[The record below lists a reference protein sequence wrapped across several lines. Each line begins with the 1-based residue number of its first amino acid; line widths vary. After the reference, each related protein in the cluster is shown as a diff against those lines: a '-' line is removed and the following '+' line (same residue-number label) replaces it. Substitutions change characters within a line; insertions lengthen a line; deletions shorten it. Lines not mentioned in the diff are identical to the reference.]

1 MVLLRPTTTQRLRG
15 GEDDGRRL
23 GHANWHKVPTQQPT
37 CEVDG
42 TCIPSPSP
50 TTWQQLALLRMPS
63 PRPTGY
69 PSPVPTPGPTLTPG
83 PSPFPTSPPSPSPTL
98 APVAAPIVFTEAQ
111 LRTALLDDG
120 FDADLNAT
128 ITLTSTLVLA
138 DSSQEIKSND
148 GTGKLVGDGT
158 FRLIDITGP
167 TERRRL
173 GLDEATVSSEVRL
186 KHLELILGAED
197 DDYGGAIRVSWPAS
211 LYAHDVTFTANSA
224 LRGGAVYAHATF
236 ARLDHC
242 LFRRNNAS
250 EVGGVAY
257 VNGTRGP
264 RPHDHIVNTTSTE
277 TTLYHINNGG
287 SHAPRAAGARLKVTH
302 GTLSENRARAGA
314 AFAAFYAHLEIK
326 HTRAFFEPT
335 WDFPFGDQEIHLM
348 ENGTGYG
355 CHNEPHF
362 NKTGNK
368 KGWERCWDSSDEAS
382 MLLYQLAIL
391 CMVIIAGIAAGGCV
405 IGSIRLTYG
414 YLFQHWK
421 CPDLGALGGR
431 LWYDDHRGECYCG
444 VFFAT
449 CFSAIALV
457 FAFLASGEDPN
468 LIDAFGYAR
477 LDSTDPTTYLIIGLN
492 GYVVVAD
499 EIGEDDTVADESLD
513 GNKVYVP
520 FGKSFGDD
528 DAAGGDYDWTG
539 MCATA
544 GEQAYGALYPILF
557 VKLAAAF
564 IVYRRVDTEKD
575 SWYWKFAGVGVEC
588 LATVLVLN
596 MLVYF
601 SFDCLMQLPTGAF
614 FVPASDDTEA
624 AYAYADDDPGTSY
637 MVDAAYPYTSFIF
650 TIVSG
655 LCSLFVAYVHWR
667 TPTWN
672 SEMVEKLY

>member
-1 MVLLRPTTTQRLRG
+1 
-15 GEDDGRRL
+15 
-23 GHANWHKVPTQQPT
+23 
-37 CEVDG
+37 
-42 TCIPSPSP
+42 
-50 TTWQQLALLRMPS
+50 
-63 PRPTGY
+63 
-69 PSPVPTPGPTLTPG
+69 
-83 PSPFPTSPPSPSPTL
+83 
-98 APVAAPIVFTEAQ
+98 
-111 LRTALLDDG
+111 
-120 FDADLNAT
+120 
-128 ITLTSTLVLA
+128 
-138 DSSQEIKSND
+138 
-148 GTGKLVGDGT
+148 
-158 FRLIDITGP
+158 
-167 TERRRL
+167 
-173 GLDEATVSSEVRL
+173 VSSEVRI
-186 KHLELILGAED
+186 KHLELILGSAD
-197 DDYGGAIRVSWPAS
+197 DGGGAIRVSWPAS

-224 LRGGAVYAHATF
+224 LRGGAVYVHATF

-257 VNGTRGP
+257 AEGDIHHAHWIVPWVTNRKLTQADSEAATPAAARTVRGKHAASRLGGISDDATATDCALYTGSGDACWGGDQSVFDDDVLQSIVPGACATCGYGEGAPTGLYNLADACITCADAGYEIVVLWNDCTGICVDAAGKALLEDGGLAGLDDSACAPYRACYDDETFLDTLSLGGT
-264 RPHDHIVNTTSTE
+264 NTNYDFFSYSYD
-277 TTLYHINNGG
+277 YHRL
-287 SHAPRAAGARLKVTH
+287 SRTHKHAPGARLKVTH

-314 AFAAFYAHLEIK
+314 AFAAFYAHLEVK

-335 WDFPFGDQEIHLM
+335 WDLPFGDQEIHLM

-362 NKTGNK
+362 NFTGNK
-368 KGWERCWDSSDEAS
+368 VGWERCWDSSDEAS
-382 MLLYQLAIL
+382 MLLYKLAIL
-391 CMVIIAGIAAGGCV
+391 CMVIIAGVAAGGCV
-405 IGSIRLTYG
+405 IGSMRLTYG

-457 FAFLASGEDPN
+457 FAFLAAGEDPN

-528 DAAGGDYDWTG
+528 DAAGSDYDWTG

-637 MVDAAYPYTSFIF
+637 AVDAAYPYTSFIF

>member
-1 MVLLRPTTTQRLRG
+1 MRQPSPHTRTWLLVAVLLRPTTTQRLRG
-15 GEDDGRRL
+15 GEDEGRRL
-23 GHANWHKVPTQQPT
+23 GHANWHKVPTPQPT
-37 CEVDG
+37 G
-42 TCIPSPSP
+42 PSPSP
-50 TTWQQLALLRMPS
+50 TTWQHLALKRIPS

-69 PSPVPTPGPTLTPG
+69 PSPVPTPGPTATPW
-83 PSPFPTSPPSPSPTL
+83 PTPFPTSPPSPSPTL

-111 LRTALLDDG
+111 LRTALLDGG

-128 ITLTSTLVLA
+128 IALTSTLVLT
-138 DSSQEIKSND
+138 DSSQELKSND
-148 GTGKLVGDGT
+148 GTGKLIGDGT

-186 KHLELILGAED
+186 KHLELILGYAD
-197 DDYGGAIRVSWPAS
+197 DGPEGGAIRVSWPAS

-224 LRGGAVYAHATF
+224 TRGGAVYVHATF

-257 VNGTRGP
+257 AAGDVVEVDGAWRWAHAHGVNDT
-264 RPHDHIVNTTSTE
+264 
-277 TTLYHINNGG
+277 
-287 SHAPRAAGARLKVTH
+287 HAGAAGAKLKVTH

-335 WDFPFGDQEIHLM
+335 WDFPFGDQEIHLL

-362 NKTGNK
+362 NFTGNK
-368 KGWERCWDSSDEAS
+368 VGWERCWDSSDEAS
-382 MLLYQLAIL
+382 MLLYKLAIL
-391 CMVIIAGIAAGGCV
+391 CMIIIAGIAAGGCV

-468 LIDAFGYAR
+468 LVEAFGYAR
-477 LDSTDPTTYLIIGLN
+477 LDTTDPSTYLIIGLN
-492 GYVVVAD
+492 GFVVVAD

-528 DAAGGDYDWTG
+528 DAAGSDYDWTG

-637 MVDAAYPYTSFIF
+637 AVDAAYPYTSFIF

>member
-1 MVLLRPTTTQRLRG
+1 MRASHRVGVDGHGTRPFEQTWHKEEGKRDILVGRRGRCRFDAFVGDGRAAWRPHPSSHEAARTTTKDMAPPRG
-15 GEDDGRRL
+15 PAAADDHPAASWGEDDGRRL

-42 TCIPSPSP
+42 TCIPSASP
-50 TTWQQLALLRMPS
+50 TTWQQLALKRMPS

-69 PSPVPTPGPTLTPG
+69 PTPVPTPVPTVTPG
-83 PSPFPTSPPSPSPTL
+83 PTPFPTSPPSPTPTA

-111 LRTALLDDG
+111 LRTALYGDDEDDG

-128 ITLTSTLVLA
+128 ITLTSTLVLT
-138 DSSQEIKSND
+138 DSSQELKSND
-148 GTGKLVGDGT
+148 GTGKLIGDGT
-158 FRLIDITGP
+158 FRLIDITGTHP
-167 TERRRL
+167 SSRRRL

-186 KHLELILGAED
+186 KHLELILGYAD
-197 DDYGGAIRVSWPAS
+197 DGPEGGAIRVSWPAS

-224 LRGGAVYAHATF
+224 TRGGAVYVHATF

-257 VNGTRGP
+257 AAGDVVEVDGAWRWAHAHGVNDT
-264 RPHDHIVNTTSTE
+264 
-277 TTLYHINNGG
+277 
-287 SHAPRAAGARLKVTH
+287 HAGAAGAKLKVTH

-362 NKTGNK
+362 NFTGNK
-368 KGWERCWDSSDEAS
+368 VGWERCWDSSDEAS
-382 MLLYQLAIL
+382 MLLYKLAIL
-391 CMVIIAGIAAGGCV
+391 CMIIIAGIAAGGCV

-457 FAFLASGEDPN
+457 FAF
-468 LIDAFGYAR
+468 
-477 LDSTDPTTYLIIGLN
+477 
-492 GYVVVAD
+492 
-499 EIGEDDTVADESLD
+499 
-513 GNKVYVP
+513 
-520 FGKSFGDD
+520 
-528 DAAGGDYDWTG
+528 
-539 MCATA
+539 
-544 GEQAYGALYPILF
+544 
-557 VKLAAAF
+557 
-564 IVYRRVDTEKD
+564 
-575 SWYWKFAGVGVEC
+575 
-588 LATVLVLN
+588 
-596 MLVYF
+596 
-601 SFDCLMQLPTGAF
+601 
-614 FVPASDDTEA
+614 
-624 AYAYADDDPGTSY
+624 
-637 MVDAAYPYTSFIF
+637 
-650 TIVSG
+650 
-655 LCSLFVAYVHWR
+655 
-667 TPTWN
+667 
-672 SEMVEKLY
+672 

>member
-1 MVLLRPTTTQRLRG
+1 MRSWLLLAVLLRPTTTQRLR
-15 GEDDGRRL
+15 RRL
-23 GHANWHKVPTQQPT
+23 GHANWHKTPTPQPT
-37 CEVDG
+37 G
-42 TCIPSPSP
+42 PSPSP
-50 TTWQQLALLRMPS
+50 TTWQHLALKRIPS

-69 PSPVPTPGPTLTPG
+69 PSPVPTPGPTATPW
-83 PSPFPTSPPSPSPTL
+83 PTPFPTSPPSPAPTA

-111 LRTALLDDG
+111 LRTALYGNQDEEGG

-128 ITLTSTLVLA
+128 IALTATLVLT
-138 DSSQEIKSND
+138 DSSQELKSND
-148 GTGKLVGDGT
+148 GTGKLIGDGT
-158 FRLIDITGP
+158 FRLIDITGTP
-167 TERRRL
+167 PSSRRRL

-186 KHLELILGAED
+186 KHLELILGYAD
-197 DDYGGAIRVSWPAS
+197 DGPEGGAIRVSWPAS

-224 LRGGAVYAHATF
+224 TRGGAVYVHATF

-257 VNGTRGP
+257 AAGDVVEVDGAWRWAHAHGVNDT
-264 RPHDHIVNTTSTE
+264 
-277 TTLYHINNGG
+277 
-287 SHAPRAAGARLKVTH
+287 HAGAAGAKLKVTH

-314 AFAAFYAHLEIK
+314 AFAAFYAHLEVK

-335 WDFPFGDQEIHLM
+335 WDLPFGDQEIHLL

-362 NKTGNK
+362 NFTGNK
-368 KGWERCWDSSDEAS
+368 VGWERCWDSSDEAS
-382 MLLYQLAIL
+382 MLLYKLAIL
-391 CMVIIAGIAAGGCV
+391 CMIIIAGIAAGGCV

-468 LIDAFGYAR
+468 LVEAFGYAR
-477 LDSTDPTTYLIIGLN
+477 LDTTDPSTYLIIGLK

-528 DAAGGDYDWTG
+528 DAAGSDYDWTG

-637 MVDAAYPYTSFIF
+637 AVDAAYPYTSFIF

>member
-1 MVLLRPTTTQRLRG
+1 MPT
-15 GEDDGRRL
+15 
-23 GHANWHKVPTQQPT
+23 A
-37 CEVDG
+37 
-42 TCIPSPSP
+42 
-50 TTWQQLALLRMPS
+50 
-63 PRPTGY
+63 
-69 PSPVPTPGPTLTPG
+69 VPTPKPSITPKPTDIPTSL
-83 PSPFPTSPPSPSPTL
+83 PSPEPTV

-111 LRTALLDDG
+111 LRTALLDGG

-138 DSSQEIKSND
+138 DSSQELKSND
-148 GTGKLVGDGT
+148 GTGKLIGDGT

-224 LRGGAVYAHATF
+224 TRGGAVYVHATF

-257 VNGTRGP
+257 AAGDVVEVDGAWRWAHVHGVNDT
-264 RPHDHIVNTTSTE
+264 
-277 TTLYHINNGG
+277 
-287 SHAPRAAGARLKVTH
+287 HAGAAGAKLKVTH

-326 HTRAFFEPT
+326 HTRAFYE
-335 WDFPFGDQEIHLM
+335 WDFLFGGDQEIHLM

-362 NKTGNK
+362 NFTGNK
-368 KGWERCWDSSDEAS
+368 VGWERCWDSSDEAS
-382 MLLYQLAIL
+382 MLLYKLAIL
-391 CMVIIAGIAAGGCV
+391 CMIIIAGIAAGGCV

-468 LIDAFGYAR
+468 LVEAFGYAR
-477 LDSTDPTTYLIIGLN
+477 LDTTDPSTYLIIGLN
-492 GYVVVAD
+492 GFVVVAD

-528 DAAGGDYDWTG
+528 DAAGSDYDWTG

-637 MVDAAYPYTSFIF
+637 AVDAAYPYTSFIF

>member
-1 MVLLRPTTTQRLRG
+1 
-15 GEDDGRRL
+15 
-23 GHANWHKVPTQQPT
+23 
-37 CEVDG
+37 
-42 TCIPSPSP
+42 
-50 TTWQQLALLRMPS
+50 MPS

-69 PSPVPTPGPTLTPG
+69 PTPVPTPGPTATPW
-83 PSPFPTSPPSPSPTL
+83 PTPFPTSPPSASPTA
-98 APVAAPIVFTEAQ
+98 APVAAPIVFTETQ
-111 LRTALLDDG
+111 LRTALDNG

-128 ITLTSTLVLA
+128 ITLTGTIPFT
-138 DSSQEIKSND
+138 DSSQELKSID

-158 FRLIDITGP
+158 FRLIDISGTTSSG
-167 TERRRL
+167 RRRL
-173 GLDEATVSSEVRL
+173 GLDESTISSEVRL
-186 KHLELILGAED
+186 KHLELILGYAD
-197 DDYGGAIRVSWPAS
+197 DEGGAIRVSWPAS

-224 LRGGAVYAHATF
+224 TRGGAVYVHATF

-257 VNGTRGP
+257 AAGNGSHVHGVN
-264 RPHDHIVNTTSTE
+264 
-277 TTLYHINNGG
+277 G
-287 SHAPRAAGARLKVTH
+287 SHAGAAGARLKVTH

-314 AFAAFYAHLEIK
+314 AFAAFYAHLEVK

-335 WDFPFGDQEIHLM
+335 WDLPFGDQEIHLM

-362 NKTGNK
+362 NFTGNK
-368 KGWERCWDSSDEAS
+368 VGWERCWDSSDEAS
-382 MLLYQLAIL
+382 MLLYKLAIL
-391 CMVIIAGIAAGGCV
+391 CMVIIAGVAAGGCV
-405 IGSIRLTYG
+405 IGSMRLTYG

-457 FAFLASGEDPN
+457 FAFLAAGEDPN

-528 DAAGGDYDWTG
+528 DAAGSDYDWTG

-637 MVDAAYPYTSFIF
+637 AVDAAYPYTSFIF